1 MFNCGAEYWETLLNK
16 TQTSKQKNVTHHAIP
31 IDDKEPPK
39 QSLQSNPFYKPQS
52 KPLNK
57 TSNHAR

>member
-1 MFNCGAEYWETLLNK
+1 VTNTLTLNK

-39 QSLQSNPFYKPQS
+39 QPLQSNPFYKPQS